1 KEAEQKVADMQKTN
15 DLIATLETSIAQYK
29 TEYADLISAAQ
40 AIKIDLSQVESKVER
55 SIALI
60 KNLSLEKMR
69 WETTSENYQTQL

>member
-1 KEAEQKVADMQKTN
+1 MQKTN

-69 WETTSENYQTQL
+69 WETTSENY